1 MSVGRR
7 SRGAPPAGSIPR
19 VGRSARWRRLGVSF
33 LVGAILLEVG
43 LRLILGNFGQ
53 SKVLVRSD
61 DPEVRARTDLLYT
74 GWRARVPPT
83 RIRTNSYGM
92 RGPEFSFDKP
102 DGTLRIAVAGDS
114 FTFGQGVEEDEAFVQ
129 VAGGLLREAEIPA
142 EILNFGVPGHA
153 TPQSVALV
161 RERVVPT
168 SPDVVLIHVFP
179 NDLSPEESYCL
190 YGQGGHPA
198 AAWTL
203 RNVYLARL
211 LVFVASPWTR
221 PQPEPGTQERL
232 GTPDERFRAALQE
245 LARLGRENGF
255 LPAAVL
261 LTDRSQYLQS
271 RHCQG
276 CRPAHDLVEGTGVH
290 VIDLSA
296 TWDGLQDDVAGNFIP
311 GDDHFSAAGSVIVG
325 RDLGEAL
332 LAWPELKERLGR

>member
-1 MSVGRR
+1 
-7 SRGAPPAGSIPR
+7 
-19 VGRSARWRRLGVSF
+19 
-33 LVGAILLEVG
+33 
-43 LRLILGNFGQ
+43 
-53 SKVLVRSD
+53 
-61 DPEVRARTDLLYT
+61 
-74 GWRARVPPT
+74 
-83 RIRTNSYGM
+83 
-92 RGPEFSFDKP
+92 
-102 DGTLRIAVAGDS
+102 
-114 FTFGQGVEEDEAFVQ
+114 VQ